1 MNLDIKN
8 FISNTFNKSKA
19 TLIVIGLTA
28 LIIFYLNAT
37 KTDTEIV
44 DVSEKI
50 WPISAIQ
57 AEYKNTTPN
66 LKLFGEIISSR

>member
-1 MNLDIKN
+1 MNLDIKIFLN
-8 FISNTFNKSKA
+8 NTFNRSKA

-28 LIIFYLNAT
+28 LIIFYLNST

-44 DVSEKI
+44 DIYEKT
-50 WPISAIQ
+50 WPINALG

-66 LKLFGEIISSR
+66 YIQK